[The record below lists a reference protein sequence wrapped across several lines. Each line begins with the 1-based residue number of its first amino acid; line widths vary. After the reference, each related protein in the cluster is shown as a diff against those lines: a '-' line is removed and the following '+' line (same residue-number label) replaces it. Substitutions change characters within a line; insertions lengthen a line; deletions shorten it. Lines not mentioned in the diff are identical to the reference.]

1 MRANL
6 FQTALHSE
14 LSSVEKMAER
24 RVVMMDEQ
32 RAAKMV
38 GPMALQ
44 MVDLREGCLD
54 YQTVGYLVV
63 PMAVKR
69 VHQMVLTMAGY
80 WVVEMAEMRERLKQ
94 TVGMMDGKRDV
105 EMVGQMGF

>member
-1 MRANL
+1 
-6 FQTALHSE
+6 
-14 LSSVEKMAER
+14 MAER

-69 VHQMVLTMAGY
+69 AGQMALKMAGY
-80 WVVEMAEMRERLKQ
+80 WVVQMAE
-94 TVGMMDGKRDV
+94 KRA
-105 EMVGQMGF
+105 G